1 MTLYLLKLFCFDQ
14 DLSEDE
20 LAARE
25 AEAGMQGR
33 THNLLNQSVAARYR
47 TNGASSR
54 QGLSSSS
61 PADGKD
67 EEGGGSVKA
76 EKKRPKR
83 PRPGG
88 PPASPRAAPST
99 AAGGGGGGGGAA
111 AAAGL
116 VVERPSA
123 RYFYIALEVPK
134 SFTLSRVPIYDGAP
148 NSRTASFSPQSL
160 LKSAVSVNAILGSEQ
175 V

>member
-1 MTLYLLKLFCFDQ
+1 MTLYLVKSFCFDQ

-33 THNLLNQSVAARYR
+33 THNLLNQSVAAGYR

-54 QGLSSSS
+54 QGLSNSS

-67 EEGGGSVKA
+67 HEGGGSIRG
-76 EKKRPKR
+76 EKKRSKR

-88 PPASPRAAPST
+88 PPPSPRAAPSG

-123 RYFYIALEVPK
+123 RYLCNTRPTFGSRNKTCPMHTTQLVPC
-134 SFTLSRVPIYDGAP
+134 IYVR
-148 NSRTASFSPQSL
+148 RTKAWRMVQKL
-160 LKSAVSVNAILGSEQ
+160 THR
-175 V
+175 

>member
-1 MTLYLLKLFCFDQ
+1 MTFFFVKSFCFDQ

-54 QGLSSSS
+54 QGLSNSS

-67 EEGGGSVKA
+67 QEGSSSIKG

-88 PPASPRAAPST
+88 PPASSRAAPSA

-123 RYFYIALEVPK
+123 RYSCNTEATFW
-134 SFTLSRVPIYDGAP
+134 
-148 NSRTASFSPQSL
+148 
-160 LKSAVSVNAILGSEQ
+160 
-175 V
+175 